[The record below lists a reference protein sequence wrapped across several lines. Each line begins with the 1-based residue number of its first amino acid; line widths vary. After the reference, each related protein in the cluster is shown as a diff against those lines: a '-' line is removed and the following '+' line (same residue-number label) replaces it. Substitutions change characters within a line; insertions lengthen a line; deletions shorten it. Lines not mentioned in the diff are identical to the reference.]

1 MGGFSSVADLV
12 EADAAGRTFTS
23 HFRKVPSQATP
34 TLYWADLSM
43 AAGSPPPQYY
53 ASEPLVAATL
63 NGMRGLLHGDDKSP
77 SVMHLTHL
85 GLMSSSANM
94 VGEFLLL
101 DYLLYYPFVDGDSA
115 DEQAMDNTVTLP
127 RYTDGQGV
135 MVMPVC
141 AAPNLAV
148 GTFTFQYVN
157 QDGATKV
164 SPANFFGSAALTIA
178 TAGCTYAASAG
189 AAPFCALASG
199 DTGVRQ
205 ILSVTFT
212 ASPGGLFSFVLV
224 KALAGAAIR
233 EANTMAEVVYVAHRP
248 APPVIFDDAYLNL
261 IVRVAGSPSGT
272 VTTGYTSFAWSD

>member
-1 MGGFSSVADLV
+1 MGGFTSVADLV
-12 EADAAGRTFTS
+12 EADVAGRTFTS

-34 TLYWADLSM
+34 TSYWADLSM

-63 NGMRGLLHGDDKSP
+63 NGMRGLFHGDDKSP

-94 VGEFLLL
+94 VGEFCLL
-101 DYLLYYPFVDGDSA
+101 DYLLYYPFVDGDSG
-115 DEQAMDNTVTLP
+115 DQQTMDNTVTLP
-127 RYTDGQGV
+127 RYTNGEGV
-135 MVMPVC
+135 YVMPVC

-148 GTFTFQYVN
+148 GTFSFEYVN
-157 QDGATKV
+157 QDGDTKT
-164 SPANFFGSAALTIA
+164 SPNNFFGSAALTIA
-178 TAGCTYAASAG
+178 TAGCAHVSGAG
-189 AAPFCALASG
+189 SAPFCVLASG
-199 DTGVRQ
+199 DSGVRQ
-205 ILSVTFT
+205 INSVTFT

-224 KALAGAAIR
+224 RPLAGAAIR
-233 EANTMAEVVYVAHRP
+233 EANTMAESVYVAHRP
-248 APPVIFDDAYLNL
+248 APPVILDDAYLNL